1 MFEFFDTAA
10 SYSRQI
16 SGILLNIT
24 VAILILLIGF
34 IVGKLTGRFLKGAMH
49 EAEIDSIL
57 SRAGFKIN
65 LEGKMSVVFEYTIY
79 AAAVIIALNQMGIA
93 ATVLQA
99 LLLLVIA
106 LIIVFAFI
114 SLKDFLPNAIA
125 GFLIHKKK
133 LLASGD
139 SIEIQGISGKV
150 EDVGWVETK
159 IINQNK
165 DIVYIPNSSF
175 LRSGLKVNRRKS
187 KK

>member
-1 MFEFFDTAA
+1 M
-10 SYSRQI
+10 
-16 SGILLNIT
+16 
-24 VAILILLIGF
+24 
-34 IVGKLTGRFLKGAMH
+34 
-49 EAEIDSIL
+49 
-57 SRAGFKIN
+57 
-65 LEGKMSVVFEYTIY
+65 
-79 AAAVIIALNQMGIA
+79 
-93 ATVLQA
+93 
-99 LLLLVIA
+99 LLVIL

-133 LLASGD
+133 LLAGGD

-175 LRSGLKVNRRKS
+175 LRSGLKIKRRKS